1 MFIIMIGFHYE
12 LFPEWFLLP
21 THGYFTRTPKYV
33 QSTYKLRI
41 SPDTLK
47 RTRTRGILLRTR
59 GVLFRTKVRTKYVI
73 PPFFEYPDF

>member
-1 MFIIMIGFHYE
+1 MNSSLNGFYYQHMVISPVPQNTCKVRAKYVQI
-12 LFPEWFLLP
+12 
-21 THGYFTRTPKYV
+21 TYFTRTP
-33 QSTYKLRI
+33 
-41 SPDTLK
+41 K